1 MTFFVKAVP
10 AQQPRTKESSQ
21 IALLYAV
28 ILVIFAVGQ
37 LFTFDKFIELV
48 PSFQLPLGEVL
59 QFAVAPLLVMAEVLA
74 LPFLL
79 RMTLSPAFRWLS
91 MVCGWLV
98 AGLWTGISTW
108 VVITRPA
115 VDTIGYLGT
124 IGELTPGWWALFVP
138 IALAILAV
146 WSSWGLWPGKRSKN
160 S

>member
-1 MTFFVKAVP
+1 M
-10 AQQPRTKESSQ
+10 
-21 IALLYAV
+21 LYAV

>member
-1 MTFFVKAVP
+1 FVKAVP

-108 VVITRPA
+108 V
-115 VDTIGYLGT
+115 
-124 IGELTPGWWALFVP
+124 
-138 IALAILAV
+138 
-146 WSSWGLWPGKRSKN
+146 
-160 S
+160 